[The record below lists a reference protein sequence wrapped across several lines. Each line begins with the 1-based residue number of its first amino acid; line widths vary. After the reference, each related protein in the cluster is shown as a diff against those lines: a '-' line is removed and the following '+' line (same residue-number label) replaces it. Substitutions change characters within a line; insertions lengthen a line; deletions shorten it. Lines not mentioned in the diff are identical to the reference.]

1 MLTLIYFI
9 MCFHFK
15 TKTINTY
22 SLHNNV
28 IVIIARHNYASLFR
42 IVSNKSSKS
51 CGNSACLSIFTCY
64 WMFEPSQHV
73 ELDHQ
78 YPMSFGPYFGS
89 PTWEA
94 NIFHG
99 TRI

>member
-9 MCFHFK
+9 MCFHFKK

-51 CGNSACLSIFTCY
+51 CGNSACLSIY
-64 WMFEPSQHV
+64 
-73 ELDHQ
+73 
-78 YPMSFGPYFGS
+78 S
-89 PTWEA
+89 PVTGCSNPISPA
-94 NIFHG
+94 C
-99 TRI
+99 RA

>member
-1 MLTLIYFI
+1 
-9 MCFHFK
+9 MCFHLKK

-51 CGNSACLSIFTCY
+51 CGNSACLSIY
-64 WMFEPSQHV
+64 
-73 ELDHQ
+73 
-78 YPMSFGPYFGS
+78 S
-89 PTWEA
+89 PVTGCSNPISPA
-94 NIFHG
+94 C
-99 TRI
+99 RA